1 MRPLEAGAASVEG
14 IAGSRERR
22 KRALELIADA
32 RRRWQRHGKVHDAI
46 MNADESLDD
55 YEKEGR
61 KDELGGVSASMSK
74 L

>member
-22 KRALELIADA
+22 KRALELVAVA
-32 RRRWQRHGKVHDAI
+32 RGRWQRRGKVHDAI
-46 MNADESLDD
+46 INADESLDD
-55 YEKEGR
+55 YDSKGR
-61 KDELGGVSASMSK
+61 KDELVGVSASLSK